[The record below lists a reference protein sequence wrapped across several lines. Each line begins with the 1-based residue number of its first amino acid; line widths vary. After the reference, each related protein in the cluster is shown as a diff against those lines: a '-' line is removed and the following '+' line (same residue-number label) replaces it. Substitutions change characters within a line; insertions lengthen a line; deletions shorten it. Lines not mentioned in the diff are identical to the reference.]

1 MGRVIDWLAI
11 HDLSD
16 LSGDPL
22 LQQKQGKTPN
32 RPVHKP
38 LTSLVRSAMYKTLY
52 IVHTEDDRTVY
63 SAHETGLVI
72 PVFSGELSVCFPW
85 KYLLFW
91 QCKGDKYLQCRVLS
105 ISWSVW
111 MFLCEN
117 NAVQRLEA
125 QFTWFRV
132 ATSDVKSK
140 HGKKCPVLIYLFYS
154 ADQTC

>member
-72 PVFSGELSVCFPW
+72 PVFSGELSVCFP
-85 KYLLFW
+85 
-91 QCKGDKYLQCRVLS
+91 
-105 ISWSVW
+105 
-111 MFLCEN
+111 
-117 NAVQRLEA
+117 
-125 QFTWFRV
+125 
-132 ATSDVKSK
+132 
-140 HGKKCPVLIYLFYS
+140 
-154 ADQTC
+154 